1 MLAHRGLQEPLVKIL
16 DVLNHTW
23 VRTDAPTAGA
33 TSVPV
38 PLNIQAEDT
47 VTIINEAELVCL
59 ICSLDELG
67 SLSKLIRGCKT
78 VKTLVVMDLPSEL
91 DSDTQALLRE
101 VGLPGGA
108 RVCIQDI

>member
-1 MLAHRGLQEPLVKIL
+1 MNTGVRNDAHP
-16 DVLNHTW
+16 
-23 VRTDAPTAGA
+23 AGA

-47 VTIINEAELVCL
+47 VTIINEAELACL

-91 DSDTQALLRE
+91 DSATQALLRE
-101 VGLPGGA
+101 VGLPGSA
-108 RVCIQDI
+108 YLCLQQMCSVITQ